1 MAPRKADEL
10 MELVREGEG
19 LSTKAARPYLHGMYT
34 LDREVDM
41 ECTRKRI
48 LSRWAR
54 GIDRGMLREYKVL
67 YSMLGHLLERV
78 GER

>member
-1 MAPRKADEL
+1 MVSRKTDEL
-10 MELVREGEG
+10 MGVLQEAEG
-19 LSTKAARPYLHGMYT
+19 LSPKAAKAYVHGMYT

-41 ECTRKRI
+41 ESTRKRI

-67 YSMLGHLLERV
+67 YYVLGQLLNRV

>member
-1 MAPRKADEL
+1 MASRKDNEL
-10 MELVREGEG
+10 IEMVKAGEG
-19 LSTKAARPYLHGMYT
+19 LTPKGITAYVYGMYT
-34 LDREVDM
+34 LDKEVDM
-41 ECTRKRI
+41 EGTRKRI

-67 YSMLGHLLERV
+67 YYVLGQLLEKV

>member
-1 MAPRKADEL
+1 MTPRKNNEL
-10 MELVREGEG
+10 MEIVREVEG
-19 LSTKAARPYLHGMYT
+19 LTPKAVTAYVHGMYT

-41 ECTRKRI
+41 EATRKRI

-67 YSMLGHLLERV
+67 HYVLGQLLERV